1 MPKRYN
7 NYEGKSVNN
16 KTGYAEIKNE
26 ETQSYTI
33 ENILAYNRDLEASF
47 GFDSFVCLL
56 HVRNINVRKLW
67 PANLLMTTSSGIT
80 WVVRKHL
87 A

>member
-1 MPKRYN
+1 MCIRDRRYN

-33 ENILAYNRDLEASF
+33 ENILAYNRDF
-47 GFDSFVCLL
+47 GKHHFCLL
-56 HVRNINVRKLW
+56 Y
-67 PANLLMTTSSGIT
+67 TSSPFIL
-80 WVVRKHL
+80 R
-87 A
+87 

>member
-33 ENILAYNRDLEASF
+33 ENILAYNRDF
-47 GFDSFVCLL
+47 G
-56 HVRNINVRKLW
+56 
-67 PANLLMTTSSGIT
+67 
-80 WVVRKHL
+80 KHHWI
-87 A
+87 

>member
-33 ENILAYNRDLEASF
+33 ENILAYNRDLES
-47 GFDSFVCLL
+47 
-56 HVRNINVRKLW
+56 IIW
-67 PANLLMTTSSGIT
+67 I
-80 WVVRKHL
+80 
-87 A
+87 

>member
-33 ENILAYNRDLEASF
+33 ENIL
-47 GFDSFVCLL
+47 CLL
-56 HVRNINVRKLW
+56 YTSYFYEYKYIVFSKIF
-67 PANLLMTTSSGIT
+67 LLMYMTYS
-80 WVVRKHL
+80 
-87 A
+87 AYDN